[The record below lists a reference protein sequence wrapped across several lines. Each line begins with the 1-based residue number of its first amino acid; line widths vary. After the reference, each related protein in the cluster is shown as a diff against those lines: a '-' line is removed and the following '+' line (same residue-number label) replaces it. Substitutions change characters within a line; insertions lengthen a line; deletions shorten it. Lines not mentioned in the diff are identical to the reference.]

1 MGTEN
6 NIPVAKAIFDTH
18 SVVRKKIEVA
28 NFAVVDALVAMVEY
42 QDPLAPAV
50 FGANAETLKKLAT
63 MEKAKLNALLM
74 TGLPIFLLRIASPEF
89 KAALEGSGSED
100 ALLRVLLESYSEQLP
115 ITSL

>member
-1 MGTEN
+1 VRDT

-18 SVVRKKIEVA
+18 SVVRKKIEAA

-50 FGANAETLKKLAT
+50 FGANDETLNKLAS
-63 MEKAKLNALLM
+63 MDKAKLNALLM

-89 KAALEGSGSED
+89 KAVLDGSGSED

>member
-1 MGTEN
+1 VSD

-18 SVVRKKIEVA
+18 SFVRKKIEAA
-28 NFAVVDALVAMVEY
+28 NFAVIEALVAMVEY

-50 FGANAETLKKLAT
+50 FGASAETLKKLAS
-63 MEKAKLNALLM
+63 MDKAKLNALLM

-100 ALLRVLLESYSEQLP
+100 ALLRALLESYSEQLP

>member
-1 MGTEN
+1 MSDN

-28 NFAVVDALVAMVEY
+28 NFAVVEALVAMVEY

-50 FGANAETLKKLAT
+50 FGANAETLEKLAG
-63 MEKAKLNALLM
+63 MDKAKLNALLM
-74 TGLPIFLLRIASPEF
+74 TALPIFLLRIASPEF
-89 KAALEGSGSED
+89 KSALEGTGSED
-100 ALLRVLLESYSEQLP
+100 ALLRAMLGSYAEQLP

>member
-1 MGTEN
+1 VNEN

-18 SVVRKKIEVA
+18 SIVRKKIETA
-28 NFAVVDALVAMVEY
+28 NFAVVEALVAMMEY

-50 FGANAETLKKLAT
+50 FGATEETLKKLAN

-74 TGLPIFLLRIASPEF
+74 TGLPIFQLRIASPEF

-100 ALLRVLLESYSEQLP
+100 ALLRALLESYSQQLP
-115 ITSL
+115 LTSL

>member
-1 MGTEN
+1 MSD

-18 SVVRKKIEVA
+18 SFVRKKIETA

-50 FGANAETLKKLAT
+50 FGASAETLQKLAS
-63 MEKAKLNALLM
+63 MDKAKLNALLM
-74 TGLPIFLLRIASPEF
+74 TGLPVFLLRIASPEF

-100 ALLRVLLESYSEQLP
+100 ALLRALLESYSEQLP

>member
-1 MGTEN
+1 VNDN

-18 SVVRKKIEVA
+18 SVVRKKIEAA
-28 NFAVVDALVAMVEY
+28 NFAVVEALVAMVDY
-42 QDPLAPAV
+42 QDPLAAAV

-63 MEKAKLNALLM
+63 MEKTKLNALLM

-100 ALLRVLLESYSEQLP
+100 ALLRALLESYSEQLP